1 MNAERFGWNSDI
13 NASVKELKRM
23 VDQLEKPCPIEE
35 FIGLWL
41 SQLYDFLIFLTDR
54 PVPPTYIPE
63 SRIQIIKSLAR
74 GAFGEVSEALLG
86 SQKVVIKVMRP
97 KNLGINRE
105 TFEKSFRYET
115 CILANLFHDNIVKFV
130 GVVLFTDEE
139 RASKFGFVLEQADK
153 RSLSSY
159 LFESKEELPSLL
171 TLSFM
176 TDILKGLQ
184 FLKHFR
190 FYHLD
195 LKPPNVLCFTS
206 ASSPGVVCKLCDF
219 GLSRRAT
226 LSSSN
231 NDQEFGGTP
240 GYAAPELYKGE
251 IHENSD
257 VFSMAMVYLEIITRS
272 PLQVSPFSV
281 VAKNL
286 TLDGERPVIPEWM
299 PAFWRQLIRRM
310 WHQLPAERPNLDE
323 IAAEFETL
331 HGDPGF
337 TDSMLARRRV
347 EFSLMSPMF
356 NSRFMGN
363 SQLMGQDSRFFG
375 HRSGLDW

>member
-1 MNAERFGWNSDI
+1 M
-13 NASVKELKRM
+13 
-23 VDQLEKPCPIEE
+23 
-35 FIGLWL
+35 
-41 SQLYDFLIFLTDR
+41 
-54 PVPPTYIPE
+54 PPTYIPE

-86 SQKVVIKVMRP
+86 SQKVVIKIMRP

-139 RASKFGFVLEQADK
+139 RAVKFGFVLEQADK
-153 RSLSSY
+153 KSLSSY
-159 LFESKEELPSLL
+159 LFESKEDLPAFL
-171 TLSFM
+171 TFSFM
-176 TDILKGLQ
+176 LDILKGLQ

-206 ASSPGVVCKLCDF
+206 AAASVVCKLCDF

-226 LSSSN
+226 LSASN
-231 NDQEFGGTP
+231 NEQEFGGTP

-257 VFSMAMVYLEIITRS
+257 VFSMAMVYLEIITRT

-286 TLDGERPVIPEWM
+286 TLDGERPIIPDWM

-310 WHQLPAERPNLDE
+310 WDQVPAERPNLDE
-323 IAAEFETL
+323 IAVLFDTL
-331 HGDPGF
+331 HGDPGLN
-337 TDSMLARRRV
+337 DSTLARRRS
-347 EFSLMSPMF
+347 EFSMISPTF

-363 SQLMGQDSRFFG
+363 SQFMGRDSRFLG
-375 HRSGLDW
+375 HRSGLEW